1 MALSRGVPKRE
12 KPRNEA
18 RSADYT
24 GKVAVP
30 PPLLSFF
37 LKYAPPT
44 FSTSS
49 TFRAARERCV
59 CVCVYACQGQD
70 PVEENEGKKISSP
83 SSHRERLFSL
93 DDSWNTFTHV
103 HYEPLSLSQNQRIS
117 YSKSFSN
124 LCAAQYLRHSFPQ
137 NRCLLLAELGLGV
150 CSPSLSFK
158 RFFCLPLPSSSPRW
172 TLLFRPF
179 DEIN

>member
-1 MALSRGVPKRE
+1 MHHPLFPPLPLFALRE
-12 KPRNEA
+12 KDVYVYICMRVKA
-18 RSADYT
+18 RIR
-24 GKVAVP
+24 
-30 PPLLSFF
+30 
-37 LKYAPPT
+37 LKRT
-44 FSTSS
+44 
-49 TFRAARERCV
+49 R
-59 CVCVYACQGQD
+59 
-70 PVEENEGKKISSP
+70 KKISSP